1 MEPILNEIEI
11 RILGSLI
18 EKEMTTPD
26 YYPLTLNALTNAC
39 NQKSNRAPVMVLDE
53 TDVVRA
59 LESLRHKGLA
69 MQAHG
74 EGSRVPKYRHSLAE
88 KLHLEP
94 EELAILG
101 ELFLR
106 GPQTVGELRGRADRM
121 HPFANLGQVE
131 AVLQGLMEERQPPLV
146 VRLPR
151 QPGRKENRYSHLL
164 GGEPRGADEAQ
175 TPPPESAT
183 LKVRAENERIEAL
196 EKKVVTLQEE
206 VAELRQ
212 MLENFKAQFE

>member
-1 MEPILNEIEI
+1 MEMVLNEIEI
-11 RILGSLI
+11 RVLGCLI

-39 NQKSNRAPVMVLDE
+39 NQKSNRDPVLGLEE

-59 LESLRHKGLA
+59 LDALRLKGLA

-88 KLHLEP
+88 KLFLEP
-94 EELAILG
+94 EELAILC

-106 GPQTVGELRGRADRM
+106 GPQTIGELRGRADRM
-121 HPFANLGQVE
+121 HSFEDLTRVE
-131 AVLQGLMEERQPPLV
+131 AVLQELMERQPPLAV
-146 VRLPR
+146 KLPR
-151 QPGRKENRYSHLL
+151 QPGRKEHRYAHLL
-164 GGEPRGADEAQ
+164 GGEPEMMAEERSPAPEA
-175 TPPPESAT
+175 AT

-196 EKKVVTLQEE
+196 EQEVEALRSE
-206 VAELRQ
+206 VAELRRI
-212 MLENFKAQFE
+212 LEEFRSQFE

>member
-1 MEPILNEIEI
+1 MELNLNPVEI
-11 RILGSLI
+11 RVLGSLI
-18 EKEMTTPD
+18 EKEMTTPE

-39 NQKSNRAPVMVLDE
+39 NQKSNRAPVMGLDE

-59 LESLRHKGLA
+59 LESLRQKGLA

-94 EELAILG
+94 EELAILC

-106 GPQTVGELRGRADRM
+106 GAQTVGELRGRADRM
-121 HPFANLGQVE
+121 HPFGALSLVE
-131 AVLQGLMEERQPPLV
+131 EILQELMEVRRPPLV
-146 VRLPR
+146 AKLPR

-164 GGEPRGADEAQ
+164 GGEPQGADEDQ

-183 LKVRAENERIEAL
+183 LKVRAENERIDAL